1 MNFGKSL
8 KGLFV
13 APEDDEPQVA
23 NDPPA
28 RSPAP
33 VIHTSIPK
41 QEPGHTIDITQGQVD
56 DGITKSLTAALTAAS
71 KTRAPYNYMQFSD
84 TVNKQLVMIPDE
96 LTRYKAALATA
107 TAMGVTPQS
116 LIDDTSYYM
125 GILKNEASKFEMVM
139 STVVKNN
146 VTSKEAQIKGTDDE
160 TQKKTE
166 EIKRLTDEINE
177 LQSQKGTISNEISQ
191 QKAQIEQ
198 TQNNFGATLRKSVCN
213 EKRT

>member
-71 KTRAPYNYMQFSD
+71 KTRAVAVLVNPSFS
-84 TVNKQLVMIPDE
+84 V
-96 LTRYKAALATA
+96 
-107 TAMGVTPQS
+107 
-116 LIDDTSYYM
+116 
-125 GILKNEASKFEMVM
+125 
-139 STVVKNN
+139 
-146 VTSKEAQIKGTDDE
+146 
-160 TQKKTE
+160 
-166 EIKRLTDEINE
+166 
-177 LQSQKGTISNEISQ
+177 
-191 QKAQIEQ
+191 
-198 TQNNFGATLRKSVCN
+198 
-213 EKRT
+213 